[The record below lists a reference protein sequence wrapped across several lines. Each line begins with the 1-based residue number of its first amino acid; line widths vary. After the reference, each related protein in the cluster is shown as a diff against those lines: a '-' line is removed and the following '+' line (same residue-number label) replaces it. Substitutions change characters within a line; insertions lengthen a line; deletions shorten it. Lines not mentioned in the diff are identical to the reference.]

1 MTTITKK
8 QFNTEKRKFAK
19 VLNSTAKDLDMV
31 WSQELDYDT
40 VKIMKAE
47 LRYIAKKL
55 KNDITYN

>member
-1 MTTITKK
+1 MTNITKK
-8 QFNTEKRKFAK
+8 QLNTFSK
-19 VLNSTAKDLDMV
+19 VLNSTAKDLDML

-55 KNDITYN
+55 KNVITNN

>member
-8 QFNTEKRKFAK
+8 QLNTFSK
-19 VLNSTAKDLDMV
+19 VLNSTAKDLDML

-55 KNDITYN
+55 KNVITNN